1 MDTGTQ
7 PDQRNDDPV
16 RWHGRLRRK
25 AKSNPASDFAWRLAV
40 LVVGGAVLL
49 AGLVMFITPGP
60 GWAAI
65 FLGLA
70 ILASEFAW
78 ARRLLDRVKATFRK
92 AATQARGSSR
102 KRKLLAGGLIAVIVV
117 IVAIVGWR
125 SGVDLPFVSS
135 AAVNAQAGLR

>member
-1 MDTGTQ
+1 M
-7 PDQRNDDPV
+7 
-16 RWHGRLRRK
+16 RRR
-25 AKSNPASDFAWRLAV
+25 AKSNPATDLAWRLAV

-49 AGLVMFITPGP
+49 AGLIMFITPGP

-92 AATQARGSSR
+92 AATQARGSSP
-102 KRKLLAGGLIAVIVV
+102 KRKLLAGGLVAVLVV
-117 IVAIVGWR
+117 LVALIGWR
-125 SGVDLPFVSS
+125 SGVDLPFISS
-135 AAVNAQAGLR
+135 AAVNASAGLR